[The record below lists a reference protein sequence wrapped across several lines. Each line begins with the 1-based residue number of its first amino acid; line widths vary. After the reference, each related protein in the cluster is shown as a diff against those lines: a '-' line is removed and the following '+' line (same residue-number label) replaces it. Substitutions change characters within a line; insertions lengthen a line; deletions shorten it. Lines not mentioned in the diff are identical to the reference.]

1 MRTSPSTST
10 TWLLIGVLTAGSSSA
25 FIQQQH
31 HRRQLPVDF
40 NWTSIIPSQ
49 DLQYHA
55 CYDSYKCARLQV
67 PLDWAKAA
75 AAPSSFPASGGSN
88 ASSSNSWA
96 AIAIITLPATVPN
109 TDPSFGGTVL
119 INPGGPG
126 GSGTGMALD
135 SGVYLRGI
143 LDSEDRHY
151 EILGFDPRGMALSTP
166 SAECYSD
173 SEGVNRLADA
183 VQQGGMPPV
192 TAGNVSLNL
201 HFAAAKGGSSVCAEH
216 EAAAGSDSIFSH
228 MSTASVARD
237 MLEIVERADAL
248 RSSGSGR
255 NQTKPARL
263 QYLGVSYGTFLGN
276 TFASMF
282 PDRVERMVL
291 DGVVDAG
298 DFLSGRLS
306 KNLNDA
312 ELVVD
317 RFYQTCFQA
326 GTSACPLRQ
335 EADTSAVDIRSR
347 VDAYIHSLEIEPLSA
362 VFNGRA
368 RLVTSL
374 VVRQAIRVTLY
385 TPICSYANL
394 AAALASSIFAGNHTL
409 LLSGGNFCQPPPLS
423 HTEVGS
429 YAWAGEAA
437 MGVFC
442 GDSAAEAGDRDN
454 VSFTA
459 DIVSFLTEQSPT
471 TGEPWLRFPASCS
484 GWSFKPPYTFRGPFG
499 SAVGNSSSSS
509 SSPMLILSNRHDHAT
524 PLANAYALSQVHGGS
539 AVVVQESFGHSA
551 LLTATS
557 NCTAGIVREYF
568 KSGTLPANGT
578 VCEQNS
584 DCEPAIPFKAC
595 PGFSE
600 FGL

>member
-1 MRTSPSTST
+1 MRTSSSTRT
-10 TWLLIGVLTAGSSSA
+10 ARLLTGLLTAESSSA
-25 FIQQQH
+25 FVQQQRH
-31 HRRQLPVDF
+31 TRQLEVDF
-40 NWTSIIPSQ
+40 NWTSIAPSQ

-55 CYDSYKCARLQV
+55 CYNGYKCARLQV

-75 AAPSSFPASGGSN
+75 AASSFPACGSN
-88 ASSSNSWA
+88 NNSSSSNSWA
-96 AIAIITLPATVPN
+96 AIAIITLPATVPD

-173 SEGVNRLADA
+173 SDGVSRLADA
-183 VQQGGMPPV
+183 IQQGGMPPV

-201 HFAAAKGGSSVCAEH
+201 HFEAAKGGSSVCAEH
-216 EAAAGSDSIFSH
+216 EAAAGPDSIFSH

-237 MLEIVERADAL
+237 MLEVVERVEAL
-248 RSSGSGR
+248 RSPGSGCR

-263 QYLGVSYGTFLGN
+263 QYLAFS
-276 TFASMF
+276 
-282 PDRVERMVL
+282 MVL
-291 DGVVDAG
+291 DGVVDAE
-298 DFLSGRLS
+298 DFLSGRLFQ
-306 KNLNDA
+306 NLNDA
-312 ELVVD
+312 EVVVD

-335 EADTSAVDIRSR
+335 EADTSAADIRSR
-347 VDAYIHSLEIEPLSA
+347 VDAYIQSLEVEPLSA
-362 VFNGRA
+362 VFNGRT

-374 VVRQAIRVTLY
+374 VVRNAIRVMLY
-385 TPICSYANL
+385 TPIC
-394 AAALASSIFAGNHTL
+394 
-409 LLSGGNFCQPPPLS
+409 
-423 HTEVGS
+423 S

-442 GDSAAEAGDRDN
+442 GDSAAAAGRRDN
-454 VSFTA
+454 ASFAA
-459 DIVSFLTEQSPT
+459 DIVSFLTKQSPT
-471 TGEPWLRFPASCS
+471 VGESWLRLPVSCS
-484 GWSFKPPYTFRGPFG
+484 GWTFQPPYTFRGPFG
-499 SAVGNSSSSS
+499 SAVGNSSNS
-509 SSPMLILSNRHDHAT
+509 SSPMLILSTRHDHAT
-524 PLANAYALSQVHGGS
+524 PLANAYALSQAHGGS
-539 AVVVQESFGHSA
+539 AVVVQESFGHTA

-557 NCTAGIVREYF
+557 DCTAGIVRECF
-568 KSGTLPANGT
+568 KSGTLPASGT
-578 VCEQNS
+578 VCKQNS
-584 DCEPAIPFKAC
+584 DCEPAVPFKAC

-600 FGL
+600 YGL